1 MFLADYH
8 VHCIYSF
15 DYDQSAD
22 CTPMSVC
29 RHALDNGMSEI
40 AFTDHYCVNAI
51 TDGSLPDVDLVSRCR
66 DILEAKAAFEGKLTV
81 RHGIELGQPTQRE
94 DVALR
99 LLSENDFDFV
109 IGSLH
114 NNDGF
119 PDFYYLDY
127 QSFSPYE
134 INSLWDTYLK
144 ETIDHIRWGKGRFH
158 SLGHLNYLERY
169 IHRDGRTACVDKS
182 ARLEVYREIFRLLI
196 DYGIALELNTSG
208 FSKGLEDTVPDSS
221 LVRLYRELGG
231 ELFTV
236 GSDAHTPS
244 KVGSFVKETY
254 LFLESLGVRQIATF
268 ADGKP
273 IMRSIR

>member
-94 DVALR
+94 DVALC

-114 NNDGF
+114 NNEGF

-127 QSFSPYE
+127 KSFSPYE
-134 INSLWDTYLK
+134 INSLWDIYLK
-144 ETIDHIRWGKGRFH
+144 ETMEHIRWGKGRFH
-158 SLGHLNYLERY
+158 TLGHLNYLERY
-169 IHRDGRTACVDKS
+169 IHRDGMKTCVDKT

-196 DYGIALELNTSG
+196 ENDIALELNTSG
-208 FSKGLEDTVPDSS
+208 LSKGLGDTVPDSD
-221 LVRLYRELGG
+221 LVRLYREVGG

-236 GSDAHTPS
+236 GSDAHTPA
-244 KVGSFVKETY
+244 KVGSFVKDTY
-254 LFLESLGVRQIATF
+254 LFLESLGVTQIATF
-268 ADGKP
+268 ESGKL
-273 IMRSIR
+273 ILKSIR

>member
-8 VHCIYSF
+8 VHCVYSF
-15 DYDQSAD
+15 DYDQTAD
-22 CTPMSVC
+22 CSPMSVC
-29 RHALDNGMSEI
+29 QHAIENGLSEI

-51 TDGSLPDVDLVSRCR
+51 TDGSLPDVDLVSRKR
-66 DILEAKAAFEGKLTV
+66 DILEAKEAFRGKLCV

-127 QSFSPYE
+127 RSFSPYE
-134 INSLWDTYLK
+134 INSLWDTYLNETK
-144 ETIDHIRWGKGRFH
+144 EHIRWGRDRFH

-169 IHRDGRTACVDKS
+169 IHRDGMKSCVDID
-182 ARLEVYREIFRLLI
+182 ARREVYREIFRLLI
-196 DYGIALELNTSG
+196 ENQIALELNTSALL
-208 FSKGLEDTVPDSS
+208 KGLGDTVPNSS
-221 LVRLYRELGG
+221 LAEFYHEVGGTLY
-231 ELFTV
+231 TV
-236 GSDAHTPS
+236 GSDAHTP
-244 KVGSFVKETY
+244 KNVGVFVKETY
-254 LFLESLGVRQIATF
+254 QFLQSIGVNEIATYEE
-268 ADGKP
+268 GNLILRKTL
-273 IMRSIR
+273 